1 MGTIGCTGNLIVLLG
16 RLLAPT
22 NNVVHSLYLRNL
34 ALSDLLMGVYLFAIA
49 VADQH
54 YRGVYLHYQ
63 YSWRH
68 SYLCNLCGRYRA
80 ISELD
85 KHVFATRNLIKIG
98 SLLRC
103 VNY

>member
-68 SYLCNLCGRYRA
+68 SYLCNLCGTCRT
-80 ISELD
+80 IDWS
-85 KHVFATRNLIKIG
+85 I
-98 SLLRC
+98 
-103 VNY
+103 